1 MLALAS
7 THKRRFSLVT
17 DQAACQPERRGCRC
31 LLHRRHVAAALADEK
46 AELITT
52 ATERESGCLLVA
64 GQDGV
69 FAKLWFVAKAV
80 GEVQR

>member
-1 MLALAS
+1 MLPLSAPS
-7 THKRRFSLVT
+7 PPR
-17 DQAACQPERRGCRC
+17 CCR
-31 LLHRRHVAAALADEK
+31 AGALADEK

-52 ATERESGCLLVA
+52 ATERERESGCLLVA